1 MKNLPV
7 PIQLSVSCLLLMA
20 MIATRFHHFGD
31 LLHLPDASMAV
42 FFLGGL
48 YLRRHLGFA
57 VFLLVA
63 VAIDYFAITGRGLNF
78 FDHYCVT
85 PSYAFLLLA
94 YAVLWYAGRWYA
106 PRMPAGWRGFAR
118 AFGVA
123 FVAAAGSF
131 LISNGAFYWLG
142 GRYAEPNLAEYLSRV
157 WRWGPLFVRT
167 SLSYVAVALVAHAA
181 IARIARPPAAQ
192 PSAHR

>member
-1 MKNLPV
+1 MKNLPG
-7 PIQLSVSCLLLMA
+7 PIQLSLSCLLLMV

-48 YLRRHLGFA
+48 YLRRHLGYA
-57 VFLLVA
+57 VFLLAA

-106 PRMPAGWRGFAR
+106 PRMPAGWRGFGR
-118 AFGVA
+118 ALGVA
-123 FVAAAGSF
+123 FAAASVSF
-131 LISNGAFYWLG
+131 LISNGAFYWFG
-142 GRYAEPNLAEYLSRV
+142 GRYAEPNFAEYLSRV

-167 SLSYVAVALVAHAA
+167 TMSYIAVAFVAHAA
-181 IARIARPPAAQ
+181 IARIARPPASQ
-192 PSAHR
+192 PTTNR